1 MMPISSRDL
10 IRSTSAFLLIG
21 FVALMGIVAMNFWL
35 SERAQSYSED
45 AISARDTRVA
55 AVELRNSMLAA
66 ESSQRG
72 FLGRPPAEDGLIVAG
87 EVGENTV
94 HVDKELH
101 YPKAPFSSA

>member
-1 MMPISSRDL
+1 MPISSRDL

-35 SERAQSYSED
+35 GERAQSYSED

-55 AVELRNSMLAA
+55 AVELRNSMLTA

-72 FLGRPPAEDGLIVAG
+72 FIITGNEIYLVRDVE
-87 EVGENTV
+87 
-94 HVDKELH
+94 
-101 YPKAPFSSA
+101 